1 MIPSLPN
8 TCDGFGAEERFV
20 RPKVGSMTAQICL
33 ATCDGLAGAS
43 FSGHNS
49 SDFLVKQYSD
59 EDGSSEIV
67 RAIQELSMLQVPE
80 EVLANAKEQQQLLQA
95 ALLHISDVSFRSRAV
110 LAQLKDQ
117 LTTAAASKDQVV
129 IQEPCFSAEAVSSDG
144 EQEAVKSSAFS
155 QNAPPEAVV
164 GNSAPDSARVATV
177 LQQSSFRRQATSD
190 ALRDHIRN
198 ETRANIP
205 AWSEGIGAFLH
216 KASVR
221 IVHSWVF
228 ELYILAA
235 IVLNSVIIGIESELR
250 LDDGKLEWAAPV
262 EVVLLGIYTIEI
274 VLRVLAGG
282 AKVFCEGWF
291 LFDLSLVVFSYLE
304 RIIAGVAGEAQQQII
319 VLRLLRLFRLIR
331 SFRMV
336 KQIKPLWRLVHGL
349 MASADTVLSTLM
361 LLLLVLYVFGVLG
374 LELIAVNPRFQSDPA
389 ANAVIRE
396 NFSSLGMSMVT
407 LTQFIT
413 MDNISAIYLPMV
425 KLEPAIFFFFA
436 VLILIVSVS
445 VMNLVTAALVE
456 GSMEHARALRKEDDR
471 IRSANTKTMLP
482 EILKLFDLADADG
495 SGEIAIEEMREFESN
510 GQIPDQL
517 LDQASVGSMTELFN
531 VLDVDKSGVVTRE
544 EFVEGLMDI
553 LLRDVPVS
561 QMQQLKML
569 RLIKDSITDLESK
582 MRWLEQQSAT
592 L

>member
-1 MIPSLPN
+1 
-8 TCDGFGAEERFV
+8 
-20 RPKVGSMTAQICL
+20 MTAQICL

-49 SDFLVKQYSD
+49 SDFLVKQYSID
-59 EDGSSEIV
+59 EDGSFEMV

-95 ALLHISDVSFRSRAV
+95 ALFHMEDVSSRSRAV
-110 LAQLKDQ
+110 LARLKGQ
-117 LTTAAASKDQVV
+117 LTTAASKEQVV
-129 IQEPCFSAEAVSSDG
+129 IQEPCFPAEPVSTDG
-144 EQEAVKSSAFS
+144 EQEAVRSSACS

-164 GNSAPDSARVATV
+164 GKSAPDSARVATV
-177 LQQSSFRRQATSD
+177 LQQSSFRRQATSG

-205 AWSEGIGAFLH
+205 AWSEGIGTFLQ
-216 KASVR
+216 KAAVR
-221 IVHSWVF
+221 IVNSWVF

-250 LDDGKLEWAAPV
+250 LDDGNLEWAAPV

-282 AKVFCEGWF
+282 SKIFCEGWF

-304 RIIAGVAGEAQQQII
+304 RVIAGVAGEAQQQII

-456 GSMEHARALRKEDDR
+456 GSMEHARAMRKEDDR

-495 SGEIAIEEMREFESN
+495 SGEIAIEEMREFERS

-569 RLIKDSITDLESK
+569 RLIKDSISDLESK
-582 MRWLEQQSAT
+582 MRWLEEQSAT